1 MEEQKPTK
9 NEKCHQCPTQGR
21 EQLGL
26 HKMRMTSARVV
37 LVKWGLWEFALID
50 GEMPGRRKV
59 E

>member
-9 NEKCHQCPTQGR
+9 NEKCYQCPTQGR

-37 LVKWGLWEFALID
+37 LVKWGLVGGCFNRWRDAWEME
-50 GEMPGRRKV
+50 G
-59 E
+59 

>member
-1 MEEQKPTK
+1 MK
-9 NEKCHQCPTQGR
+9 NAIDVTPGARTAGA
-21 EQLGL
+21 

-50 GEMPGRRKV
+50 GEVPGRRKV